1 MLNAKLMGQAPQG
14 VGNELLLLQVMSWG
28 GYSFIINLVPIHC
41 LACIFTGRL
50 NSRLYVAFAPFI
62 ILGTIEAG
70 APSAT
75 STTIL
80 NPKAY
85 TEFKRAMSPFGL
97 RQTCGGTLLIT
108 GGSQPC
114 IGG

>member
-1 MLNAKLMGQAPQG
+1 MGQG

-50 NSRLYVAFAPFI
+50 NSKLYVAFAPFI

-70 APSAT
+70 GPSVTLTAV
-75 STTIL
+75 L
-80 NPKAY
+80 NPKP
-85 TEFKRAMSPFGL
+85 SPSPNEQCLHWGAPSEMQL
-97 RQTCGGTLLIT
+97 Y
-108 GGSQPC
+108 
-114 IGG
+114 